1 MGWQRKI
8 AKVLHN
14 YLLFVDDD
22 HPQVVYVSAEDVA
35 ADVIQE
41 GLGIFTKKA
50 DLKVNNKPVWKHITR
65 DMFLFY
71 SGKTLHFIHYYYFL
85 PYK

>member
-1 MGWQRKI
+1 M
-8 AKVLHN
+8 
-14 YLLFVDDD
+14 LFVDDD

-41 GLGIFTKKA
+41 GLGIFTKTA
-50 DLKVNNKPVWKHITR
+50 DLKVNNKPIWKHITR

-71 SGKTLHFIHYYYFL
+71 SGIKHCILSIIIIFYRANKMFITF
-85 PYK
+85 